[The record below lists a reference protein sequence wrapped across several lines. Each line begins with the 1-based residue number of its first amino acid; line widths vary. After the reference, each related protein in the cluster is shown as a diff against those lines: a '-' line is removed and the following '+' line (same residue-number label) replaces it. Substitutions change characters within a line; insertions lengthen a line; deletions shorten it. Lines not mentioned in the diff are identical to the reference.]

1 MKERFVFSEKMFS
14 KLVVCFFFLEID
26 FDNESLTCFKLIA
39 AAYSAERTVGLTFDF
54 FFLLLVA

>member
-1 MKERFVFSEKMFS
+1 MCLVKKCLANWLFV
-14 KLVVCFFFLEID
+14 FFLEID